1 MSALQSIQD
10 QISSIFNR
18 SIDEIKK
25 RVLGENNEN
34 IEFIMDS
41 FYKLSPSQQSGALF
55 AVFGVLVGFV
65 FISFMLYVS
74 RVSALEKDLT
84 SGFEAVEELRSLKK
98 KYNYERKKF
107 SELENIVRRG
117 SQGFRP
123 KPFFESKANSIGVTI
138 TDLRDKKAPISPD
151 SPLSSYFSQTIV
163 EFKLPKVSL
172 PRLMKFL
179 SEVERSNKNLSI
191 ENLQIR
197 TRYGDRLY
205 FEATAKVVGYKVGGM
220 DN

>member
-1 MSALQSIQD
+1 
-10 QISSIFNR
+10 
-18 SIDEIKK
+18 
-25 RVLGENNEN
+25 
-34 IEFIMDS
+34 MDS
-41 FYKLSPSQQSGALF
+41 FYKLSPSQQSGALLS
-55 AVFGVLVGFV
+55 VFGVLVIFV
-65 FISFMLYVS
+65 LISFTLYFS
-74 RVSALEKDLT
+74 RVSALESDLT
-84 SGFEAVEELRSLKK
+84 SGFEAIEELRSLKK

-107 SELENIVRRG
+107 AELENIVRRG
-117 SQGFRP
+117 AQGFRP
-123 KPFFESKANSIGVTI
+123 KPFFENKANSIGVTI

-151 SPLSSYFSQTIV
+151 SPLAEYFSQTII

-191 ENLQIR
+191 ENLQVR

-205 FEATAKVVGYKVGGM
+205 FEATSKVIGYRVGGL